1 MACVIIDQ
9 HLLLGSFITKA
20 RGIMFYDVT
29 SIRVGAPL
37 IVRLDPYNP
46 FDINCVELFSA
57 GRKLGHLSK
66 EAACVIAPL
75 KRQGLQ
81 LKAWITSTSY
91 SESMCRS
98 WRFRVCDI
106 LVHILGEEKLFPI
119 VKSALSDKKFRNLQ
133 FMKRVSEERSVL
145 QQCADEE
152 VDSDTSTETLST
164 HRQTH
169 ENDPVDSEAT
179 ILYDYK
185 VYMESDCSS
194 TETLD
199 SSCSQ
204 GQS

>member
-1 MACVIIDQ
+1 MACAIIDQ

-119 VKSALSDKKFRNLQ
+119 VKSSLSDKKFRNLQ
-133 FMKRVSEERSVL
+133 VCKTWFHFSRIRCELILWDFVFSAV
-145 QQCADEE
+145 
-152 VDSDTSTETLST
+152 
-164 HRQTH
+164 H
-169 ENDPVDSEAT
+169 EA
-179 ILYDYK
+179 
-185 VYMESDCSS
+185 C
-194 TETLD
+194 
-199 SSCSQ
+199 
-204 GQS
+204 